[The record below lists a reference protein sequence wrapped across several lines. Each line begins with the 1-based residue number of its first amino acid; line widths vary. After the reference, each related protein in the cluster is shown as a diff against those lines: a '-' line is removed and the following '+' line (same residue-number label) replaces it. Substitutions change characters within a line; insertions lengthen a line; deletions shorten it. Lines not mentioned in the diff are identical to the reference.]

1 MQTLSCRCGPCHTAS
16 GNRRQ
21 GEALGKDGEVPRSIP
36 HTAPAQCT
44 GPAHRLHQSSQRSRA
59 KPRLVACCSIQLAQR
74 EGDAATLVAAN
85 ENQVAEM
92 AKLTA
97 LLRTIDSVCIASSM
111 HLHSPLHSES
121 QTLPSRA
128 HAAVLFVSIRST
140 LLNDQCRSVGTGAKG
155 CQRRTRKCHE
165 REGRAGDILRRSTGE
180 DPLISGFRAAR
191 Y

>member
-1 MQTLSCRCGPCHTAS
+1 MEKMVRSLDRYHTLLRHSAPGRHTA
-16 GNRRQ
+16 
-21 GEALGKDGEVPRSIP
+21 
-36 HTAPAQCT
+36 CT
-44 GPAHRLHQSSQRSRA
+44 CRPSAA

-97 LLRTIDSVCIASSM
+97 LLRTIDSVCVASSM

-140 LLNDQCRSVGTGAKG
+140 LLNDHNVGRLEQELKAVSDELGNA
-155 CQRRTRKCHE
+155 TREKAE
-165 REGRAGDILRRSTGE
+165 LATSLD
-180 DPLISGFRAAR
+180 AAQVR
-191 Y
+191 IP

>member
-1 MQTLSCRCGPCHTAS
+1 MVRSLDRYHTLLRHSAPGRHTA
-16 GNRRQ
+16 
-21 GEALGKDGEVPRSIP
+21 
-36 HTAPAQCT
+36 CT
-44 GPAHRLHQSSQRSRA
+44 CRPSAA

-180 DPLISGFRAAR
+180 DSLISGFRAAR